1 MATTIVETT
10 SGPIMPVSRVLMPS
24 MTVMPVAGARDEGY
38 MRPKLSP
45 LILTISLK
53 KKQ

>member
-1 MATTIVETT
+1 MATTMVETA
-10 SGPIMPVSRVLMPS
+10 SGPMMPVSRVLMPS

-38 MRPKLSP
+38 ISPRLSP
-45 LILTISLK
+45 LILMISLK